1 MMGVEEMLK
10 PFRSL
15 ARFSGSSKGAKIVLI
30 SWIVA
35 VVAFSLLAPS
45 AKEYD
50 VSSSE
55 GSVKENTASEI
66 AKEAI
71 DKEFPTDEGMPALLV
86 FYREG
91 KITDIDRE
99 KITELSEWFASD
111 DKPKYIAS
119 ALPFHM
125 FPENVQDQMFSE
137 DETTLIFNLS
147 MEDGIDSEQAN
158 KALNEIRDKVE
169 STDFDGIQFEITGP
183 AGISADTIALFQN
196 ADFVLMLATIGL
208 IFLILI
214 VIYRSPLL
222 AITPLIIAAI
232 VYGVVDRVLGLAGKN
247 GWFPVDGS
255 AVSIMLVLLFAVLTD
270 YSLFV
275 FSRYREELRKR
286 ENKYESMD
294 EAIYHVSEPI
304 FFSGGTVFLA
314 MLTLFATVFVPYNNF
329 APVFSVAVV
338 FILLAGLTL
347 IPSIF
352 ALMGRRAFWPF
363 IPKVEDNVVEKQGFW
378 YKVGQL
384 VVKRPGLLAGVLL
397 VVLLAGVVNL
407 TTMNFNFNLMNS
419 FPEDISSRKG
429 FDILADHY
437 DPGQLAPV
445 TVILQSDTE
454 IDLNEDFVKNINDLN
469 DKIADQKGISS
480 VSPKITENMVIGEE
494 GFPRNF
500 LAEEERAVK
509 LSVILDDNPYNKSAL
524 ETVEKLRDEADK
536 FLKDSGFSTKEFQLH
551 YAGQTAEQVDV
562 QEMNKRDM
570 IVLFSLVI
578 VLLTIIL
585 GVQTRSVVLP
595 VLMIFTILLSYTASL
610 GFGWFIFEK
619 VMGYDAISYR
629 LPVYTFGFM
638 VALGIDYNIILVSR
652 IRELAKEMPWREA
665 VGKAVAKTGG
675 VIASAGLIL
684 AATFAVLMTQPLE
697 ELFLFGFI
705 MALGIL
711 LTTFIIAAVF
721 LPSVLIL
728 TRKKDKSFDSNAQ
741 NTKQKESV

>member
-1 MMGVEEMLK
+1 MIGVEGMLK
-10 PFRSL
+10 PFRRL

-30 SWIVA
+30 AWLVA

-50 VSSSE
+50 ISSTE
-55 GSVKENTASEI
+55 GSVKGDTASEI
-66 AKEAI
+66 AQEAM
-71 DKEFPTDEGMPALLV
+71 DEEFPTDEGMPALLV
-86 FYREG
+86 FYRDG
-91 KITDIDRE
+91 KITDTDRE
-99 KITELSEWFASD
+99 KITELSEWFEE
-111 DKPKYIAS
+111 DKPDYIAS
-119 ALPFHM
+119 ALPYHM

-137 DETTLIFNLS
+137 DGTTLIFNAT
-147 MEDGIDSEQAN
+147 MEDGIDSDQAN
-158 KALNEIRDKVE
+158 DALNEIRDKVE
-169 STDFDGIQFEITGP
+169 SAGFDEGIEFEITGP

-196 ADFVLMLATIGL
+196 ADFILMIATIGL

-247 GWFPVDGS
+247 DWFAVDGS

-286 ENKYESMD
+286 ESKYESMD

-314 MLTLFATVFVPYNNF
+314 MLTLFTTVFVPYNNF

-352 ALMGRRAFWPF
+352 ALMGRKAFWPF
-363 IPKVEDNVVEKQGFW
+363 IPKVETNTVEKKGFW
-378 YKVGQL
+378 YKVSQL
-384 VVKRPGLLAGVLL
+384 VVKRPGTLAGVLL
-397 VVLLAGVVNL
+397 VVLLIGVANL
-407 TTMNFNFNLMNS
+407 TTMNFNYNLMNS

-429 FDILADHY
+429 FDILAENY
-437 DPGQLAPV
+437 PPGQIAPV
-445 TVILQSDTE
+445 DVILQSEKELELDE
-454 IDLNEDFVKNINDLN
+454 EFVRNINDLTE
-469 DKIADQKGISS
+469 KFSVQKGISS
-480 VSPKITENMVIGEE
+480 VSPEKLTNDMITGEE
-494 GFPRNF
+494 DFPRNF

-509 LSVILDDNPYNKSAL
+509 LQIVLDENPYNKSAL
-524 ETVEKLRDEADK
+524 DSVSNLRDEADT
-536 FLKDSGFSTKEFQLH
+536 FLKESGFSTDEVQLH
-551 YAGQTAEQVDV
+551 FGGQTAEQVDV

-578 VLLTIIL
+578 ILLTIIL
-585 GVQTRSVVLP
+585 GVQTRSVLLP
-595 VLMIFTILLSYTASL
+595 VLMMFTILLSYTASL
-610 GFGWFIFEK
+610 GFGWFLFEK

-629 LPVYTFGFM
+629 LPVYTFVFM

-652 IRELAKEMPWREA
+652 IRELAETLPWREA
-665 VGKAVAKTGG
+665 VGEGVARTGG
-675 VIASAGLIL
+675 VISSAGLIL

-697 ELFLFGFI
+697 ELFLFGFT
-705 MALGIL
+705 MGLGIL
-711 LTTFIIAAVF
+711 LTTFVIATVF
-721 LPSVLIL
+721 LPSMLIL
-728 TRKKDKSFDSNAQ
+728 TRKKDNK
-741 NTKQKESV
+741 